1 MRATMAIFFALAA
14 FVSTMPMHADPRGCA
29 EDIARAAGHVARGT
43 ADIVSATKDC
53 AFFNHSTC
61 LNDIDHTAKA
71 LELATDE
78 VTKAVDDCG
87 GNATSQCGVAVDA
100 IAGALHAATDDVSDS
115 VYDCKKGFSLKCLE
129 DAVSGFGSIA
139 QVTANIVNATK
150 VCA

>member
-1 MRATMAIFFALAA
+1 MFVVLAA
-14 FVSTMPMHADPRGCA
+14 LVSTLPVHSDPRACA
-29 EDIARAAGHVARGT
+29 EDIARAAGHVARGS

-87 GNATSQCGVAVDA
+87 GNATSRCGVAVDA
-100 IAGALHAATDDVSDS
+100 IAVALRAATDDVSDS
-115 VYDCKKGFSLKCLE
+115 VFDCKKGFSLKCLE
-129 DAVSGFGSIA
+129 DAVSGVGSLA
-139 QVTANIVNATK
+139 QVTADIVNATK
-150 VCA
+150 TCA